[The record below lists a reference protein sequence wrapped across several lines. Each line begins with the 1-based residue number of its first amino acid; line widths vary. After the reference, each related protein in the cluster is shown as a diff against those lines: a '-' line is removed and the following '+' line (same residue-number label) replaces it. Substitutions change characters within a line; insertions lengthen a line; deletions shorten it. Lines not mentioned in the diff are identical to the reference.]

1 MKKAKMVL
9 LSTSLLV
16 LMACS
21 NTKAIQ
27 TQQLELSDT
36 APLSGE
42 IVQIEEIKIGAESS
56 KRFTGAVVGQII
68 GATLARNS
76 QHQSTVKFLTTMA
89 GSQLA
94 DKYYGRTLDR
104 IVVVAG
110 DKQRFEALVPSN
122 FVMLQENVRFTV
134 KKGQI
139 TSLVKQNLVVSL
151 AQVAIES
158 T

>member
-1 MKKAKMVL
+1 MKKAKMLL
-9 LSTSLLV
+9 LSICLLV
-16 LMACS
+16 LVACS

-27 TQQLELSDT
+27 TQQLEMSDT
-36 APLSGE
+36 APLRGE
-42 IVQIEEIKIGAESS
+42 IVQIEEIEIGAEFS
-56 KRFTGAVVGQII
+56 KRFTGAVAGQIV

-76 QHQSTVKFLTTMA
+76 QHQSTIKFLTTMV

-104 IVVVAG
+104 IVVVGG

-122 FVMLQENVRFTV
+122 FVTLQENVRFTA

-139 TSLVKQNLVVSL
+139 TSLVKQKLAVSL
-151 AQVAIES
+151 AQM
-158 T
+158 

>member
-9 LSTSLLV
+9 LSISLLV

-42 IVQIEEIKIGAESS
+42 IVQIGEIKIGAESS

-104 IVVVAG
+104 IVVAG